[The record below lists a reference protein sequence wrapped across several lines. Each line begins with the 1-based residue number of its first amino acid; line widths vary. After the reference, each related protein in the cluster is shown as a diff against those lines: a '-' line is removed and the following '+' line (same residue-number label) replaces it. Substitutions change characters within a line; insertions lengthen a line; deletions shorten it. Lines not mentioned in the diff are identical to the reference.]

1 MEPFGMQ
8 TRIQLL
14 NDCRNFIAGRGI
26 SASLKRFFPTITPDS
41 AEAKTFCNNYI
52 ESCRKEDEEN
62 IAKVAAYKA
71 DRKNCPRHNLNS
83 SMYKPITEQTVI
95 QTCSGCDHGKLSST
109 ITDDAKYVAERQA
122 AVETKLAAIAA
133 ARRDRDNCPRHT
145 TKPKP
150 NRPHLANMPFTMR
163 PACAGCD
170 YGKLQTTIDADKAA
184 DEAYLNDLKN
194 KNMARIMPGMPRI
207 PGPSLEAPA
216 SK

>member
-1 MEPFGMQ
+1 MEPFAFQ

-71 DRKNCPRHNLNS
+71 DRANCPRHNLNS
-83 SMYKPITEQTVI
+83 SIYKPITEQTVI
-95 QTCSGCDHGKLSST
+95 QTCSGCDYGKLTTT
-109 ITDDAKYVAERQA
+109 ITEDDNYLAERQA
-122 AVETKLAAIAA
+122 AVEAKTAAVAA
-133 ARRDRDNCPRHT
+133 ARRDRDNCPKHT

-150 NRPHLANMPFTMR
+150 NLPLLAYIPFGMR
-163 PACAGCD
+163 PFCAGCD
-170 YGKLQTTIDADKAA
+170 YGKLQTTIDADKAV
-184 DEAYLNDLKN
+184 DDAYINELKN
-194 KNMARIMPGMPRI
+194 RNMARMMPGPT
-207 PGPSLEAPA
+207 GATEGATEGTA
-216 SK
+216 